1 MLRDIITG
9 LAVWTIVAIEL
20 AGAIVLIR
28 RQNRRRETEQKKR
41 CGKVSINRKPIN
53 LQAMPPD
60 VIPVARS
67 LMRFWIRT
75 DAGHYVLVNIV
86 GSHRQ
91 GVAEVF
97 EQLVPA
103 GTTVEVEPDP
113 LDAWKSSFANQPPS
127 PGAPPC
133 P

>member
-53 LQAMPPD
+53 LQPMPPRRYPGRAID
-60 VIPVARS
+60 DALLDPHRRRPLRARQH
-67 LMRFWIRT
+67 LL
-75 DAGHYVLVNIV
+75 A
-86 GSHRQ
+86 
-91 GVAEVF
+91 A
-97 EQLVPA
+97 
-103 GTTVEVEPDP
+103 
-113 LDAWKSSFANQPPS
+113 S
-127 PGAPPC
+127 PGRGRSF
-133 P
+133 